1 MSHTYYV
8 YIMTSRK
15 NGTLYIGVTNNLE
28 RRVYEHKNG
37 LVKGFTSEYK
47 VNRLVYYESTNDIS
61 SAIQR
66 ETQLKRWKRAW
77 KLALIDKANPQW
89 LEIVLR

>member
-1 MSHTYYV
+1 
-8 YIMTSRK
+8 MTSRK

-66 ETQLKRWKRAW
+66 ETQLKRWKRTW
-77 KLALIDKANPQW
+77 KLDMIEKANPQW